1 MNDDFK
7 SKMKEKIKQ
16 YSDQKYLDGYIKDE
30 YVTHDNDADI
40 YLTLNTVDE
49 LLDSRTSGNQL
60 DVLPSI
66 YKFIED
72 KSEMLNN
79 DMPLELHIK
88 GIELESKTQG
98 IVKHIIK
105 EHYAIELY
113 KIQKKYTK
121 CRNKIIGLALIGII
135 SLIIYTLIY
144 LNINS
149 NYALEL
155 FGFIFTFSLWE
166 AIDSYIYSFSDIK
179 YERENITQNLLM
191 KVCFDDSKEKSSSD
205 EVI

>member
-40 YLTLNTVDE
+40 YLTLNAVDE

-88 GIELESKTQG
+88 GIELESKIQG
-98 IVKHIIK
+98 IVKHVIK

-113 KIQKKYTK
+113 KIQKKYLRA
-121 CRNKIIGLALIGII
+121 RNKIIGLSIFGII
-135 SLIIYTLIY
+135 SFILYTAIFLY
-144 LNINS
+144 NDS
-149 NYALEL
+149 NFLLEV
-155 FGFIFTFSLWE
+155 FGFLFTFSLWE
-166 AIDSYIYSFSDIK
+166 AFDAYIYNLSDIK
-179 YERENITQNLLM
+179 FERENITQNLLM
-191 KVCFDDSKEKSSSD
+191 KVSFDDSKEEQED
-205 EVI
+205 II

>member
-60 DVLPSI
+60 DVLSSI

-88 GIELESKTQG
+88 GIELESNTQG
-98 IVKHIIK
+98 KVKHIIK

-113 KIQKKYTK
+113 KIQKKYLRS
-121 CRNKIIGLALIGII
+121 RNKIIGLSILGII
-135 SLIIYTLIY
+135 SFILYTAIFLY
-144 LNINS
+144 NDS
-149 NYALEL
+149 NFLLEV
-155 FGFIFTFSLWE
+155 FGFLFTFSLWE
-166 AIDSYIYSFSDIK
+166 AFDAYIYNLSDIK
-179 YERENITQNLLM
+179 LERENITQNLLM
-191 KVCFDDSKEKSSSD
+191 KVSFDDSKEEQED
-205 EVI
+205 II

>member
-60 DVLPSI
+60 DVLPSV